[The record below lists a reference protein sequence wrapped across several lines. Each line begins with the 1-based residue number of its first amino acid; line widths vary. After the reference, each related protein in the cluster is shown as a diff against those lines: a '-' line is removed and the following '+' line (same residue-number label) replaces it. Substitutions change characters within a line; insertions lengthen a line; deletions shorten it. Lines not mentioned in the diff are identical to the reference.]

1 MCMFEKVIYISHPFQ
16 NKTEN
21 KDKIEDI
28 IKTLTVKY
36 PKYLFLSPVHSFGYL
51 YNTVDYQIGIDY
63 CLWLLGKA
71 DEMWVFGDYKN
82 SRGCLIEIKCA
93 EESGIPYFIKE
104 RGDENDKKYD
114 YNS

>member
-1 MCMFEKVIYISHPFQ
+1 MRSFEKVIYISHPFQ

-71 DEMWVFGDYKN
+71 DEMWVFGDYQN
-82 SRGCLIEIKCA
+82 SRGCMIEIKYA
-93 EESGIPYFIKE
+93 EECEMPWYVKEINDDFSKE
-104 RGDENDKKYD
+104 RG
-114 YNS
+114 